1 MKQKTAQETRH
12 ISIIGLVLIML
23 LPLLPTKAGN
33 VVDENLPLAVRF
45 CQSQMLSHPDYK
57 TIDFNT
63 KLKWNYTHGLLMQAI
78 FATATRSIAR
88 PSTIMPKDIT
98 MLPSMTMGIYT
109 ITKKA
114 IIHSIASTPEKISSA
129 FMPKPKTSGI

>member
-1 MKQKTAQETRH
+1 MAGIHKKKFNNLFSMKQKMAQETRH

-63 KLKWNYTHGLLMQAI
+63 KLKWNYTTA
-78 FATATRSIAR
+78 AT
-88 PSTIMPKDIT
+88 
-98 MLPSMTMGIYT
+98 
-109 ITKKA
+109 
-114 IIHSIASTPEKISSA
+114 
-129 FMPKPKTSGI
+129 

>member
-78 FATATRSIAR
+78 FATYDFYHSDTLDCSALYHYAKGYYDATI
-88 PSTIMPKDIT
+88 DDN
-98 MLPSMTMGIYT
+98 GNIYNY
-109 ITKKA
+109 
-114 IIHSIASTPEKISSA
+114 KI
-129 FMPKPKTSGI
+129 